1 MRLPTFFQNNNSRL
15 VQEKILRSDLDE
27 DIFSSP
33 PERSSNLVQFFV
45 PQTAL
50 REPTKAPQAFYSEFS
65 LPPIRFPKATVEDCN
80 EDDCDS
86 ILGAGPADISSIY
99 SITSDKT
106 AISSDHSVHRPS
118 DGDIPNGQ
126 MRMVPSMLMAK
137 QALVDANIFLRGQNK
152 GKGGGYHAPNLDPF
166 IRSRIE
172 GIRTF
177 LNLFTNPK
185 SQTFNKWAASSFQA
199 SVSIGHGT
207 YCARQLRKLA
217 RAYISDRAI
226 LPINPYGNWNQSMLV
241 DEDLCNDLNLYL
253 QELGK
258 DITAEKVVEYL
269 ARPEIKEKHGI
280 SKGISIRTARRYLNA
295 LGFRFSH
302 PKKGQYAD
310 GHERV
315 DVVYYRN
322 AVFLPRWEKVS
333 VRMRNWMK
341 DNLTA
346 CEPSTPRR
354 RVCAWF
360 HDETIFYAHD
370 RRRKTWYHKDASA
383 KPYAKGEGA
392 SLMVARYVSADYGFL
407 AAPDGRNTQRVFKPG
422 KNRDG
427 YFTNEDILQQISDAM
442 DLVSELYPNDDHIFI
457 YDNATTHLKRPDN
470 APSACKMPKFTPPY
484 GKNWLVEVTKQDENG
499 NAIKMAD
506 GSGYETEKVKM
517 ADATF
522 STGEPQPLYFPEG
535 HPRAGVFKGML
546 QILNERGITG
556 FDKKR
561 AECKSFKCPEG
572 ATDCCIRRKLYT
584 QPDFQQGKSNLEI
597 LCESRG
603 FQIIFLPKF
612 HCELNFIEQCW
623 GYAKR
628 LYRMKPESSKED
640 HLEINALECLDA
652 IPIESMRKYVAEI

>member
-1 MRLPTFFQNNNSRL
+1 MALKEPT
-15 VQEKILRSDLDE
+15 EA
-27 DIFSSP
+27 
-33 PERSSNLVQFFV
+33 
-45 PQTAL
+45 PQT
-50 REPTKAPQAFYSEFS
+50 FYSEFS
-65 LPPIRFPKATVEDCN
+65 LPPVRFPKATVEDCD

-86 ILGAGPADISSIY
+86 ILGAGHDDISSIH

-106 AISSDHSVHRPS
+106 DISSDHSVHHNRPS
-118 DGDIPNGQ
+118 NGDIPNGQ

-137 QALVDANIFLRGQNK
+137 QALADMTILLRGKSK
-152 GKGGGYHAPNLDPF
+152 GKGGGYHAPKLDPF
-166 IRSRIE
+166 VRSRME
-172 GIRTF
+172 GIHIF
-177 LNLFTNPK
+177 LNLFTNPI
-185 SQTFNKWAASSFQA
+185 SNTYNKWAASSLQA
-199 SVSIGHGT
+199 SMSMGHGT

-217 RAYISDRAI
+217 RGYIADRSV
-226 LPINPYGNWNQSMLV
+226 LPVNLYGNWNQSMLV

-258 DITAEKVVEYL
+258 DIMAEKVAKYL
-269 ARPEIKEKHGI
+269 ACPEVKEKHGI
-280 SKGISIRTARRYLNA
+280 SKTISIRTARRYLNA

-310 GHERV
+310 GHEQV

-322 AVFLPRWEKVS
+322 AIFLPRWEKIS
-333 VRMRNWMK
+333 VQMQNWMK

-346 CEPSTPRR
+346 CEPSTPGR

-383 KPYAKGEGA
+383 TPYAKGEGA

-407 AAPDGRNTQRVFKPG
+407 MASDGRNTQRVFKPG

-427 YFTNEDILQQISDAM
+427 YFTNEDILEQISDAM
-442 DLVSELYPNDDHIFI
+442 DLVSELYPDDDHVFI
-457 YDNATTHLKRPDN
+457 YDNATTHLKRPEN
-470 APSACKMPKFTPPY
+470 APSARKMPKFTPPI
-484 GKNWLVEVTKQDENG
+484 GKNWLVEVKKRNEKG
-499 NAIKMAD
+499 KAIKKAD

-522 STGEPQPLYFPEG
+522 STGKPQPLYFPEG
-535 HPRAGVFKGML
+535 HPCAGVFKGML

-556 FDKKR
+556 YEKKR
-561 AECKSFKCPEG
+561 VECKNFKCPEG
-572 ATDCCIRRKLYT
+572 ATDCCVRRKLYT
-584 QPDFQQGKSNLEI
+584 QPDFAHGKSNLEI

-603 FQIIFLPKF
+603 FQIIYLPKF

-623 GYAKR
+623 GYAKW
-628 LYRMKPESSKED
+628 LYWMKPESSKED
-640 HLEINALECLDA
+640 QLEINALECLDA
-652 IPIESMRKYVAEI
+652 IPIESMGKCVLKI